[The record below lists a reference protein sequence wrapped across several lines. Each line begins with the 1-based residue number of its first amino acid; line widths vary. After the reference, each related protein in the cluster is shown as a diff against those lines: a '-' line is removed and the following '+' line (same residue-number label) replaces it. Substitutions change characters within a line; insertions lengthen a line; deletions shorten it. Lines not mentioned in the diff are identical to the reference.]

1 MDIVRTTKKGTGV
14 RYVCY
19 VIAFIMV
26 FVTSVQLLNLDV
38 TKFLNRLQNIG
49 EVVSRMMVFDAS
61 LIPSILLETLISICL
76 ALTALVIG
84 TIISFVLA
92 ILAADNLAPNQFLA
106 NIIKG
111 VVAIIRAIPALVWI
125 LMVVASVGF
134 GNTGG
139 MIGLTFPTV
148 GYLTKSFAASLEEDG
163 YERIEALRATGA
175 HWITIVLR
183 GVVVET
189 MPQLISWIAM
199 RFENNIAEGI
209 SLGMVGVGGVGYLL
223 NKAIMKFDY
232 PAISTIIVVIFITMF
247 IFEIM
252 TVNIKR
258 SLHTKGD

>member
-1 MDIVRTTKKGTGV
+1 MDILRTTKKGTGL
-14 RYVCY
+14 RYFISIII
-19 VIAFIMV
+19 VIFV
-26 FVTSVQLLNLDV
+26 FLISVHLLNLDF
-38 TKFLNRLQNIG
+38 TKFLNRLTNIG
-49 EVVSRMMVFDAS
+49 EVISRMLVFDAS
-61 LIPSILLETLISICL
+61 LIPSILLEVLVSICL
-76 ALTALVIG
+76 ALTSLVIG

-92 ILAADNLAPNQFLA
+92 ALAADNLAPNHYIA
-106 NIIKG
+106 CIIKG
-111 VVAIIRAIPALVWI
+111 IVAIIRAIPALVWI

-139 MIGLTFPTV
+139 MIGLIFPTV

-163 YERIEALRATGA
+163 YETVEALKSTGA
-175 HWITIVLR
+175 NWINIVVR

-232 PAISTIIVVIFITMF
+232 PAISTIIVVIFVTMF
-247 IFEIM
+247 IFEVM
-252 TVNIKR
+252 TVNIKKR
-258 SLHTKGD
+258 LHTK